1 MEGVRET
8 VGVLVVVADVGAR
21 EDGGARGVETDAS
34 SEVDVELEVR
44 VLMGAAME
52 VSSLVATGLDV
63 SLGIRTTVLVDV
75 VPGRSVKIVEVSTPP
90 SPTHFLQISQQPY
103 CPLSPRV
110 Q

>member
-1 MEGVRET
+1 M
-8 VGVLVVVADVGAR
+8 VGILVVVAEVGAR
-21 EDGGARGVETDAS
+21 EDGGAREVETDAS

-52 VSSLVATGLDV
+52 VPSLVAAGLDV
-63 SLGIRTTVLVDV
+63 ALGIRSIALVDV

-90 SPTHFLQISQQPY
+90 SPTHFLPISQQPY

>member
-1 MEGVRET
+1 V

-21 EDGGARGVETDAS
+21 EDGGARGVETGAS
-34 SEVDVELEVR
+34 SVVDVELEVR

-52 VSSLVATGLDV
+52 VSSLVAAGLEAAGLDV
-63 SLGIRTTVLVDV
+63 SLGIRTAVLVDV
-75 VPGRSVKIVEVSTPP
+75 VPGKSVKIVEVSTPP
-90 SPTHFLQISQQPY
+90 SPTHFLPISQQPY